1 MSEQNANAVGCLGR
15 MLTFLGLV
23 WIGLIVLGGIGILSR
38 LGVREPFI
46 AGLVGTSIIPGLLFL
61 ASGRVLRRRAAT
73 MAEPEGQTSST
84 PVPDQELSR
93 SKGKGVR
100 SIRLEPT
107 ARPAPKQSTPPMPIP
122 TPTREP
128 TPPRPAQQRPR
139 PVDPIAKARR
149 DVAKGL
155 EEAVAGLEE
164 STESSQQLGSIGGKR
179 PRPKTSQELVDEARR
194 RWGVDK
200 PR

>member
-15 MLTFLGLV
+15 VLTFIGLV

-38 LGVREPFI
+38 LGVRDTFI
-46 AGLVGTSIIPGLLFL
+46 AGVVGTSIIPGLLFL

-73 MAEPEGQTSST
+73 MSGPEGQTSST
-84 PVPDQELSR
+84 PVPDQELSKG
-93 SKGKGVR
+93 KGKGVR

-107 ARPAPKQSTPPMPIP
+107 ARPAPKPATPPMPTP
-122 TPTREP
+122 TPIPEP
-128 TPPRPAQQRPR
+128 TPPRPAQQRPT

-149 DVAKGL
+149 DVAKSL

-164 STESSQQLGSIGGKR
+164 STEPSQQPGSTGGKR
-179 PRPKTSQELVDEARR
+179 TRPKTSQELVDEARR

>member
-15 MLTFLGLV
+15 MLTFVGLV

-46 AGLVGTSIIPGLLFL
+46 AGLVGTSIIPGLFFL

-73 MAEPEGQTSST
+73 MAEPEGQSAST
-84 PVPDQELSR
+84 PVPDQELSK
-93 SKGKGVR
+93 SKGVK
-100 SIRLEPT
+100 SIRLDPT
-107 ARPAPKQSTPPMPIP
+107 ARPTPSTPPMPIP
-122 TPTREP
+122 VPIPEP

-149 DVAKGL
+149 DVAKSL
-155 EEAVAGLEE
+155 EEAVAGLQEPSEPSQE
-164 STESSQQLGSIGGKR
+164 SGSIGGKS

>member
-15 MLTFLGLV
+15 VLTFIGLV

-38 LGVREPFI
+38 LGVRDTFI
-46 AGLVGTSIIPGLLFL
+46 AGVVGTSIIPGLLFL

-73 MAEPEGQTSST
+73 MSGPEGQTSST
-84 PVPDQELSR
+84 PVPDQELS
-93 SKGKGVR
+93 KGKGRGVS

-107 ARPAPKQSTPPMPIP
+107 ARPAPKPATPPMPTP
-122 TPTREP
+122 TPIPEP
-128 TPPRPAQQRPR
+128 TPPRPAQQRPT

-149 DVAKGL
+149 DVAKSL

-164 STESSQQLGSIGGKR
+164 STEPSQQPGSTGGKR
-179 PRPKTSQELVDEARR
+179 TRPKTSQELVDEARR

>member
-1 MSEQNANAVGCLGR
+1 MSEQNASAVGCLGR

-73 MAEPEGQTSST
+73 MSGPEGQSSST
-84 PVPDQELSR
+84 PVPDQELSKG
-93 SKGKGVR
+93 KGKGVR

-107 ARPAPKQSTPPMPIP
+107 ARPAPKPATPPMPIP
-122 TPTREP
+122 THFPEP

-149 DVAKGL
+149 DVAQSL

-164 STESSQQLGSIGGKR
+164 STEPSQQLGSIGGKR

>member
-46 AGLVGTSIIPGLLFL
+46 AGLVGTSIIPGLFFL

-73 MAEPEGQTSST
+73 MASPEGQSAST
-84 PVPDQELSR
+84 PVPDQELS
-93 SKGKGVR
+93 KGKGVK
-100 SIRLEPT
+100 SIRLDPT
-107 ARPAPKQSTPPMPIP
+107 ARPAPKPATLPMPTPIP
-122 TPTREP
+122 IPEP

-139 PVDPIAKARR
+139 PVDPVAKARR
-149 DVAKGL
+149 DVAKSL
-155 EEAVAGLEE
+155 EEAVAGLDDP
-164 STESSQQLGSIGGKR
+164 TEPSKQLGSIGGKS

>member
-15 MLTFLGLV
+15 VLTFLGLV

-38 LGVREPFI
+38 LGVRNEFI
-46 AGLVGTSIIPGLLFL
+46 AGLVGSSIIPGLLFL

-73 MAEPEGQTSST
+73 MAGPEGQTSST
-84 PVPDQELSR
+84 PVPDQELS
-93 SKGKGVR
+93 KGKGRGVS

-107 ARPAPKQSTPPMPIP
+107 ARPAPKPAAPPMPIP
-122 TPTREP
+122 THFPEP
-128 TPPRPAQQRPR
+128 SPPRPAQQKPR
-139 PVDPIAKARR
+139 PVDPIAKARS
-149 DVAKGL
+149 DVAKSL

-164 STESSQQLGSIGGKR
+164 STEPSQPLGSIEGKR
-179 PRPKTSQELVDEARR
+179 ARPKTSQELVDEARR